1 MNISSNLRYP
11 LACSTLTEKECK
23 SITMFPVIS
32 AALLSST
39 KSGVLASSISSP
51 FRDDVPMDDGGVGVL
66 SLYHYQGTARTAVIL
81 EHYARHTPTRKQ
93 ISMAAL

>member
-23 SITMFPVIS
+23 SIMFPVMS
-32 AALLSST
+32 AALLTSS

-51 FRDDVPMDDGGVGVL
+51 FRDDVPMDDGGVGAL